1 MADSYS
7 KLQIHIVFAVKYR
20 SALIHQSW
28 EEELYKY
35 ICGIIQNKGHK
46 LLAINGMPDH
56 IHIFIGLRPTEAL
69 SSLVREIKKA
79 STQFINDKGFLKHK
93 FQWQEGYGAFS
104 YAESEV
110 NTVVKYI
117 RNQKQQHATKQFNQE
132 FLEMLLD
139 FDIEYK
145 MEHLFKTPI
154 AA

>member
-28 EEELYKY
+28 QEELYKY

-56 IHIFIGLRPTEAL
+56 IHIFIGLGPTEAL
-69 SSLVREIKKA
+69 SDLVREIKKA
-79 STQFINDKGFLKHK
+79 STQFINDKRFIKHK
-93 FQWQEGYGAFS
+93 FQWPEGYGAFS

-117 RNQKQQHATKQFNQE
+117 RNQKQQHANKPFNQE
-132 FLEMLLD
+132 FLEILRD

-145 MEHLFKTPI
+145 MEHLFKAPI